1 MGSLG
6 YEVMVPVAETAT
18 SWPQPLCAV
27 TIARE
32 MTDITSM
39 KASHSVRHR
48 LVASVILLIAFLVM
62 ASVFAPSRSQAH
74 DRPGPVGDATSSHS
88 TSAAKSLPSL
98 GRLESDRFTIK
109 LFATHRGP
117 RYSILDDKGAELAGL
132 LTAEQVAERFPDLPL
147 PDVYADAPVQL
158 MNTST
163 VGSDW

>member
-18 SWPQPLCAV
+18 SWPQPLCTV

-62 ASVFAPSRSQAH
+62 ASVFVPRRSQAH

-88 TSAAKSLPSL
+88 TSPEKTLPSL
-98 GRLESDRFTIK
+98 GQLESGRFTIK

-117 RYSILDDKGAELAGL
+117 RYSVLDDKGTELAGL

-147 PDVYADAPVQL
+147 PDVYADAPVHL